1 MEIAK
6 QFGRNLRTIRKE
18 AGFTQDRLAAEAL
31 MDRAT
36 VSRFENGLC
45 LPRLD
50 HIQRLTEA
58 TGAPVGAFLEG
69 IA

>member
-1 MEIAK
+1 VEIAK
-6 QFGRNLRTIRKE
+6 RFGRNLRTARKE
-18 AGFTQDRLAAEAL
+18 AGFTQDRLAAEAI

-36 VSRFENGLC
+36 ISRFENGLC

-50 HIQRLTEA
+50 HIQRLTKA
-58 TGAPVGAFLEG
+58 IGVQVADLLEG